1 MCNWCEG
8 GTLLYNLEDESGGIG
23 VDIDH
28 NVLRVQFGFHSYGN
42 VRTTMT
48 AEARTFIKYCPMCGE
63 HLKGVFNIGDCVLY
77 SPAGLYTRNEQLVGA
92 NLMITGYDED
102 KLKVVVLNKEGIAKR
117 KGESYSVSPT
127 DLILKQ

>member
-8 GTLLYNLEDESGGIG
+8 GALLYNLEDESGGIG

-48 AEARTFIKYCPMCGE
+48 AEARTFIKYCPMCGRY
-63 HLKGVFNIGDCVLY
+63 LKGVFNIGDCVLY

-92 NLMITGYDED
+92 NLMITGYHED
-102 KLKVVVLNKEGIAKR
+102 KLKVVVLNKDGIAMED
-117 KGESYSVSPT
+117 GESYSVSPT

>member
-8 GTLLYNLEDESGGIG
+8 GVLLYNLEDESGGIG

-48 AEARTFIKYCPMCGE
+48 AEARTFIKFCPMCGKY
-63 HLKGVFNIGDCVLY
+63 LKGVFNIGDCVLY

-102 KLKVVVLNKEGIAKR
+102 KLKVVVINKDGIAMR
-117 KGESYSVSPT
+117 DGESYSVSPT

>member
-8 GTLLYNLEDESGGIG
+8 GALLYNLEDESGGIG

-48 AEARTFIKYCPMCGE
+48 AEARTFIKYCPMCGKY
-63 HLKGVFNIGDCVLY
+63 LRGVFNIGDWVLY
-77 SPAGLYTRNEQLVGA
+77 SPEGLNEQLELVGA
-92 NLMITGYDED
+92 NLIVTGYDGD
-102 KLKVVVLNKEGIAKR
+102 KLKVAVLNKDGLTSRNGKR
-117 KGESYSVSPT
+117 YSVLPT
-127 DLILKQ
+127 DLVLRQ

>member
-8 GTLLYNLEDESGGIG
+8 GALLYNLEDESGGIG

-48 AEARTFIKYCPMCGE
+48 AEARTFIKFCPMCGRY
-63 HLKGVFNIGDCVLY
+63 LKGVFNIGDCVLY
-77 SPAGLYTRNEQLVGA
+77 SPAGLYSRNEQLVGA

-102 KLKVVVLNKEGIAKR
+102 KLKVVVLNKDGIAKR
-117 KGESYSVSPT
+117 NGESYSVSPT

>member
-48 AEARTFIKYCPMCGE
+48 AEARTFIKYCPMCGRY
-63 HLKGVFNIGDCVLY
+63 LKGVFNIGDCVLY

-102 KLKVVVLNKEGIAKR
+102 KLKVVVINKDGIAMR
-117 KGESYSVSPT
+117 DGESYSVSPT

>member
-102 KLKVVVLNKEGIAKR
+102 KLKVVVLNKDGIAKR
-117 KGESYSVSPT
+117 NRESYSVSPT

>member
-8 GTLLYNLEDESGGIG
+8 GALLYNLEDESGGIG

-48 AEARTFIKYCPMCGE
+48 AEARTFIKYCPMCGKY
-63 HLKGVFNIGDCVLY
+63 LRGVFNIGDWVLY
-77 SPAGLYTRNEQLVGA
+77 SPAGLYSRNEQLVGA
-92 NLMITGYDED
+92 DLIVTGYDED
-102 KLKVVVLNKEGIAKR
+102 KLKVAVLNKDGLTPRDGKR
-117 KGESYSVSPT
+117 YSVLPT
-127 DLILKQ
+127 DLILRQ

>member
-8 GTLLYNLEDESGGIG
+8 GYLLYNLEDESGGIG